1 MNWIQEAVLEEP
13 QTLSLSNRSEII
25 FPSVDESWG
34 RRKNEQ
40 PNHSIEEGGIEETSK
55 LQLKHRI
62 SA

>member
-40 PNHSIEEGGIEETSK
+40 PNHSIEDRRDK
-55 LQLKHRI
+55 
-62 SA
+62 